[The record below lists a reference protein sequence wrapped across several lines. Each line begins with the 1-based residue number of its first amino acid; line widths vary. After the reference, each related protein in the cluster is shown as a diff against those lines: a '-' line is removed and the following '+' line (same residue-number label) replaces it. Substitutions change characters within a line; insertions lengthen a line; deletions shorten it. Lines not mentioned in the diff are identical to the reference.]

1 MLQTYGDNL
10 PSWNTLY
17 CATPLILS
25 AWCCSICVHGFT
37 RYKMH
42 LQSRMLSQ
50 TFLDGRQGGLFT
62 HSFSPYGPV
71 SLTHS
76 LCQQAFMDLEAA
88 FILLYNVSPCN
99 WVSSGLDERI
109 QQFHFEWIPSENFSL
124 MLVCYPQMRVSWVA
138 HPEFIYNLPPLLSQ
152 QIHWKVNMT
161 YIFKI
166 ASLCMLVCARYWK

>member
-1 MLQTYGDNL
+1 MEY
-10 PSWNTLY
+10 
-17 CATPLILS
+17 LILRNTTHLVCMMLRHLC
-25 AWCCSICVHGFT
+25 AWIYKVQDAFAVKNAVTNFSGWKTRRLVHT
-37 RYKMH
+37 
-42 LQSRMLSQ
+42 LLLTIWSRK
-50 TFLDGRQGGLFT
+50 FD
-62 HSFSPYGPV
+62 SFPV
-71 SLTHS
+71 STGNG
-76 LCQQAFMDLEAA
+76 FMDLEAA